1 MLIDPERLLADLHT
15 LRGFGRRGNGVMR
28 PAFEPPEIEARRW
41 TMARMAEA
49 GLRVSVD
56 PAGNVFGL
64 PEGKGPWLLAGSH
77 TDSQPEGGW
86 LDGAYGVIAALE
98 AARALPGRVAVVN
111 FQDEEGRFGGL
122 TGSSLWAGQATG
134 DLTLEEA
141 DAWTSAEGVAF
152 GDART
157 RMAETATGSW
167 LPPARFKGFL
177 EIHIEQGPNL
187 IEADQAVAVVDR
199 IVGIGRAELV
209 FEGEQNH
216 AGTTPMAR
224 RRDAFAGLARFAV
237 ALDAAMAAIV
247 TPASVWTIGRVAVL
261 PGAPSIVPGRVTAT
275 VQWRDGDGE
284 RLRAMG
290 EAIRETAASVA
301 RDRGL
306 GHSIE
311 MAEFIEPRRFD
322 GAVCSA
328 LDAAAEVAAP
338 GRWRRLPSGAMHDA
352 TNAQKAGLPSAMLFV
367 PSIGGISHSFA
378 EDTAEA
384 DLVAGAEALAQGAA
398 RLA

>member
-1 MLIDPERLLADLHT
+1 MLIDPQRLLADLHT
-15 LRGFGRRGNGVMR
+15 LRGFGRRSTGVVR
-28 PAFEPPEIEARRW
+28 PAFEPAEIEARRW
-41 TMARMAEA
+41 TITRMAEA
-49 GLRVSVD
+49 GLEVQVD

-64 PEGKGPWLLAGSH
+64 PGGQGPWLLLGSH

-122 TGSSLWAGQATG
+122 TGSSLWAGRATG
-134 DLTLEEA
+134 DLMLEEA
-141 DAWTSAEGVAF
+141 DRWRSIEDVSF
-152 GDART
+152 GEARA
-157 RMAETATGSW
+157 RMTETATGDW
-167 LPPARFKGFL
+167 VPPERFKGFL

-187 IEADQAVAVVDR
+187 VEAGQAVAVVDR
-199 IVGIGRAELV
+199 IVGIGRAVLT

-224 RRDAFAGLARFAV
+224 RRDAFRGLARYAV
-237 ALDAAMAAIV
+237 ALDEAMAGIV
-247 TPASVWTIGRVAVL
+247 TPASVWTIGRVAVE
-261 PGAPSIVPGRVTAT
+261 PGAPSIVPGRSVAT

-290 EAIRETAASVA
+290 RAVEETAPAVA
-301 RDRGL
+301 GSLGL
-306 GHSIE
+306 GHGVE
-311 MAEFIEPRRFD
+311 MSPYIEPRAFD
-322 GAVCSA
+322 AAFCTA
-328 LDAAAEVAAP
+328 LDAAAEAAAP

-378 EDTAEA
+378 EDTAEE
-384 DLVAGAEALAQGAA
+384 DLVSGAEALAQGAD

>member
-1 MLIDPERLLADLHT
+1 MLINPDRLLADLHT
-15 LRGFGRRGNGVMR
+15 LRGFGRQGNGVVR
-28 PAFEPPEIEARRW
+28 PAFEPAEIEARRW

-64 PEGKGPWLLAGSH
+64 PEGEGPWLLAGSH

-122 TGSSLWAGQATG
+122 TGSSLWAAQVTG

-141 DAWTSAEGVAF
+141 DTWISAEGVRF
-152 GDART
+152 GEARA
-157 RMAETATGSW
+157 RMAETATGAW

-187 IEADQAVAVVDR
+187 VEAGQAVAVVDR
-199 IVGIGRAELV
+199 IVGIGRAELT

-224 RRDAFAGLARFAV
+224 RRDAFRGLARYAV
-237 ALDAAMAAIV
+237 ALDVAMEGIV

-261 PGAPSIVPGRVTAT
+261 PGAPSIVPGRAVAT

-290 EAIRETAASVA
+290 QAIEATAASVA
-301 RDRGL
+301 GDLCL
-306 GHSIE
+306 GHSLE
-311 MAEFIEPRRFD
+311 MATYIEPRAFD
-322 GAVCSA
+322 AAVCAA
-328 LDAAAEVAAP
+328 LDAAAEAAAP
-338 GRWRRLPSGAMHDA
+338 GRWRRLPSAAMHDA
-352 TNAQKAGLPSAMLFV
+352 TNAQRAGVPAAMLFV
-367 PSIGGISHSFA
+367 PSIGGISHNFA

-384 DLVAGAEALAQGAA
+384 DLVAGAEALAEGAA